1 MNFYLIFLLIL
12 LVSLSHDL
20 FAHSSLATRK
30 VQDEDTKT
38 KVARESSNDFRVK
51 ALPDL
56 FHVNHQ
62 QLYYSSSVE
71 GNHHHVKRK
80 ALQLYYS
87 SSVEGNHH
95 HVKRKALH
103 EVHSGANPVS
113 NSINSSAIEEVPSN
127 RMTLIFFIIYVSFF
141 AY

>member
-51 ALPDL
+51 
-56 FHVNHQ
+56 

-127 RMTLIFFIIYVSFF
+127 PILVLVARFQFPLDC
-141 AY
+141 

>member
-51 ALPDL
+51 
-56 FHVNHQ
+56 
-62 QLYYSSSVE
+62 LYYSSSVE

>member
-1 MNFYLIFLLIL
+1 MNFYLNFLLIL

-38 KVARESSNDFRVK
+38 KVVRESSNDFRVK
-51 ALPDL
+51 
-56 FHVNHQ
+56 
-62 QLYYSSSVE
+62 
-71 GNHHHVKRK
+71 
-80 ALQLYYS
+80 QLYYS